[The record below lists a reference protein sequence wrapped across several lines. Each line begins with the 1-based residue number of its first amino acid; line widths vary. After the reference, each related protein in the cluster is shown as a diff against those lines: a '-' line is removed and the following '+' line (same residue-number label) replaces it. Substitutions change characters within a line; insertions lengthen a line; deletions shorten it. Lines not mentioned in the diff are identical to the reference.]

1 MKFVD
6 CIYYTFQMMMDRS
19 TTLEQNEE
27 AYNKVIR
34 LVLAYNVRFG
44 VLALNMFEMKKFA
57 EDLNKKESR
66 NRDAN
71 GKIVL
76 TRRETRHF
84 EKLKKK
90 IIQEMKL
97 ANESGGPERHY
108 LSDQLSYQ
116 VEFVNFE
123 IYGKRDEVGSK

>member
-1 MKFVD
+1 
-6 CIYYTFQMMMDRS
+6 MMMDRS

-27 AYNKVIR
+27 AYNKAIR

-44 VLALNMFEMKKFA
+44 VLALHMFEMKKFA
-57 EDLNKKESR
+57 EDLSKEEGR
-66 NRDAN
+66 YRDAG

-76 TRRETRHF
+76 TRREARHF
-84 EKLKKK
+84 EKLKKE
-90 IIQEMKL
+90 IVQEMKF

-123 IYGKRDEVGSK
+123 IYRKRDEVGSK